1 MSGFV
6 GFYRAENFFHLINI
20 SSELKLVDVYRPLC
34 IACPVYRTRSC
45 RVLSG
50 STELKIYFISSIF
63 LLFEGNIVDV
73 YRPLSIACPVYR
85 TRQCRVLSG
94 STELKISFI

>member
-1 MSGFV
+1 MSGFVGFYRAENLFHLINISIVRREHSGCIQASFYSLSCIQDKAMSGFV

-50 STELKIYFISSIF
+50 STELKI
-63 LLFEGNIVDV
+63 
-73 YRPLSIACPVYR
+73 
-85 TRQCRVLSG
+85 
-94 STELKISFI
+94 SFI